1 MDSFISENLRMA
13 GVLQRSN
20 ETELDYSLK
29 DAKRLIRGME
39 KPPQV
44 TLSETDRG
52 PMRDIS
58 MSIAWDNHRIN
69 LSLVAS
75 SRFFTIRHAP
85 LYINGKL
92 TDWTWD
98 SNYEKFHVDSD
109 EASRKAFWEFL
120 TAITNVL

>member
-1 MDSFISENLRMA
+1 MDSFISELSRMA

-29 DAKRLIRGME
+29 DAKRLICGLE
-39 KPPQV
+39 KPPIV
-44 TLSETDRG
+44 TLSEEDRG

-58 MSIAWDNHRIN
+58 MTIRWDKHTVSI
-69 LSLVAS
+69 SLIAS
-75 SRFFTIRHAP
+75 DRFFTMRHAP

-98 SNYEKFHVDSD
+98 SNYGKFHIEAD
-109 EASRKAFWEFL
+109 EPTRKAFWEFL

>member
-1 MDSFISENLRMA
+1 MDSFISELSRMA

-29 DAKRLIRGME
+29 DAKRLICGLE
-39 KPPQV
+39 KPPLV

-58 MSIAWDNHRIN
+58 MCIDWDNHSIR
-69 LSLVAS
+69 LKLVAS
-75 SRFFTIRHAP
+75 DRFFTIRHAP
-85 LYINGKL
+85 LYISGNL
-92 TDWTWD
+92 TDWTW
-98 SNYEKFHVDSD
+98 NPKYEKFHLEGD
-109 EASRKAFWEFL
+109 ETTRKAFWEFL